1 MRTKCQKFKVL
12 YFILPLMILVCLPE
26 SLKAQEIPETD
37 EQVAQQESTE
47 EQVAENLEQS
57 AEEQVSEEDDLL
69 SMSFEDLLEIP
80 VVVSASK
87 YEQPIDRSPTA
98 INILTSEDIERSGAK
113 TIADLLR
120 RFPGVWSW
128 TKTRSDFD
136 VGLMGLLEDDNPRAL
151 YLLDGQPI
159 STPMFDGM
167 QWPQFPITLEEVE
180 RIEIVRGG
188 GSAIYGANALTGVIN
203 IITKSTKYRKNVL
216 NSYIGEKG
224 IHNHTLTLARTF
236 EKLSFSV
243 TGGWRQTEKQATFDP
258 TFNLGDQD
266 YFRTPVLNTKI
277 EYEIADNQQATFF
290 GGYSVGDGGYPA
302 SPGDRSVD
310 LVKNWE
316 NIYISGNYSNALSD
330 ETDLTFKGAF
340 HRIDQRNFKPYQPG
354 SPEKYNVH
362 GERYNL
368 EAHLVSRIIP
378 RNTILAGAT
387 YQYTMA
393 NSVGEISNLSPS
405 RKQGHQLIGTF
416 FQDEYD
422 LMDEISLI
430 GSMRYDCYDDMDDEF
445 TARGTMMY
453 YLNEKNIFRFSTGR
467 SYRSSDIYNRHYI
480 VTWPGG
486 YFKGSA
492 DLPAQIVKSYELEYR
507 THLIE
512 KHTLKIEAFQSKLED
527 AYFNDFIGPGPQI
540 EKSTTDHDY
549 IIRGLIGEIEG
560 VPVQDVINWYA
571 NFTLFDA
578 EDDTS
583 GLEMADVP
591 EFMLNAGVRYYPI
604 EQVYLSVDAHYQ
616 DGFGAIS
623 DSSVTDSVN
632 GIPGGTSV
640 NSFTTVDLKVGSF
653 PWENVEVSVSIEN
666 LFNDQHFEFPLHLER
681 GRTLYAGV
689 RIYW

>member
-1 MRTKCQKFKVL
+1 MRAEGQKFGSL
-12 YFILPLMILVCLPE
+12 RLGLPLMILFCIPL
-26 SLKAQEIPETD
+26 SLAAQEKAGQQ
-37 EQVAQQESTE
+37 EQVVQETTEEQISAEQEQSTE
-47 EQVAENLEQS
+47 EQVL
-57 AEEQVSEEDDLL
+57 AEETDLL
-69 SMSFEDLLEIP
+69 SMSFEDLLDMQ

-98 INILTSEDIERSGAK
+98 INILTSEDIEKSGAK

-151 YLLDGQPI
+151 FLLDGQPI

-180 RIEIVRGG
+180 RIEVVRGG

-216 NSYIGEKG
+216 NSYFGEKG
-224 IHNHTLTLARTF
+224 IHNHTVTLARTF
-236 EKLSFSV
+236 ERLSFSV
-243 TGGWRQTEKQATFDP
+243 TGGWRQTEKQGSFDS

-266 YFRTPVLNTKI
+266 YFRTPVLNTKL
-277 EYEIADNQQATFF
+277 EYEISDTQQATFF

-302 SPGDRSVD
+302 SPGDRSID
-310 LVKNWE
+310 RVKDWE
-316 NIYISGNYSNALSD
+316 NIYISGNYSNALND
-330 ETDLTFKGAF
+330 DTDLTFKGAF
-340 HRIDQRNFKPYQPG
+340 HRIDQQNFKPYQPG
-354 SPEKYNVH
+354 SPEKYNVQ

-368 EAHLVSRIIP
+368 EAHLVSRMIP
-378 RNTILAGAT
+378 NNTILAGAN
-387 YQYTMA
+387 YQYTMV

-405 RKQGHQLIGTF
+405 RKQSHQLIGAF
-416 FQDEYD
+416 FQDEYN
-422 LMDEISLI
+422 LSDEFSVI
-430 GSMRYDCYDDMDDEF
+430 GSARYDCYDKMDDEF

-453 YLNEKNIFRFSTGR
+453 YLNEKNIFRFSAGR

-486 YFKGSA
+486 YFMGTA
-492 DLPAQIVKSYELEYR
+492 DLPAQINKSYELEYR
-507 THLIE
+507 THLIA
-512 KHTLKIEAFQSKLED
+512 KHTLKFELFQSKLED
-527 AYFNDFIGPGPQI
+527 AYFNDFVGPGPQI

-549 IIRGLIGEIEG
+549 IVRGLIGEIEG
-560 VPVQDVINWYA
+560 TPIKDVINWYA
-571 NFTLFDA
+571 NFTLYDA

-583 GLEMADVP
+583 GVEMADVP
-591 EFMLNAGVRYYPI
+591 EYMLNAGVRYYPI
-604 EQVYLSVDAHYQ
+604 EQAYLSMDAHCQ
-616 DGFGAIS
+616 DGYGAVS

-640 NSFTTVDLKVGSF
+640 DSFTTVDLKVGYF

-666 LFNDQHFEFPLHLER
+666 IFNDQHYEFPLHLER